1 MTDRGTVE
9 AVVSRQEPSTLQ
21 SAAEEVAALAGGY
34 AAGADETRR
43 LEPDVMKAVLAAGF
57 ARHFVPAAYGGNAGT
72 FGDLTRA
79 LVTVG
84 TACAATSWSASIV
97 AGVGRMAGFLPP
109 EGCAEVWQDGPDAVV
124 VGSLA
129 PLGRARAVPGGFR
142 LTGTWP
148 SISVVDF
155 SDWALVRAVVAA
167 GEHGTLRAFVVPR
180 TAYTVQ
186 DTWSNIGMRAT
197 GSHTVVVDDVFVPEV
212 RTFDGGDLF
221 EGRPQHS
228 TEACHALPLQA
239 VNGLSFAPPT
249 LGAARGALAHWT
261 EYAAAKFRSAP
272 EAAGGPGLT
281 RGHYAAALAR
291 SAGEIDAA
299 HLLIERASEVAD
311 QGAAVTPLEVAR
323 NARDCSLAV
332 ELLVTAVN
340 RVFGAAGTSG
350 HSVTSPL
357 QRYWRDV
364 NAASTHVGTQ
374 FEPAAHAYMTRVADA
389 ATA

>member
-1 MTDRGTVE
+1 ME

-34 AAGADETRR
+34 AAGADETGR
-43 LEPDVMKAVLAAGF
+43 LEPDVVKAVLAAGF
-57 ARHFVPAAYGGNAGT
+57 ARHFVPAAYGGSSGT

-97 AGVGRMAGFLPP
+97 AGVGRMAGFLPA
-109 EGCAEVWQDGPDAVV
+109 EGRAEVWQDGPDAVV

-129 PLGRARAVPGGFR
+129 PLGRAKAVPGGFR

-155 SDWALVRAVVAA
+155 SDWALLRAVVAA
-167 GEHGTLRAFVVPR
+167 GEHRTPRVFVIPR
-180 TAYTVQ
+180 TAYTVR

-197 GSHTVVVDDVFVPEV
+197 GSHTLVVDDVFVPEA

-249 LGAARGALAHWT
+249 LGAAHGALAHWT
-261 EYAAAKFRSAP
+261 EYATAKFRSAP

-281 RGHYAAALAR
+281 GGHYAAVLAR

-299 HLLIERASEVAD
+299 HLMIERASEVAD
-311 QGAAVTPLEVAR
+311 QGAGVTPLEVVR

-350 HSVTSPL
+350 HSATRPL

-364 NAASTHVGTQ
+364 NAASTHIGLQ

-389 ATA
+389 ATE